1 MRLSTLALVTAL
13 ALPAPALADSFT
25 TSELLAIAQSGDEV
39 DRLFLVSYAAGL
51 AQGVEMSHQ
60 VASEAGLTF
69 FCPTEPLRF
78 GGELVLA
85 VLREQVAWHPES
97 AAMEPRVVF
106 FAGLVNRYPCEE
118 QQLGQLGRR
127 Q

>member
-1 MRLSTLALVTAL
+1 MRLPALALAAAL
-13 ALPAPALADSFT
+13 ALPAPALAESFT
-25 TSELLAIAQSGDEV
+25 TSELLAIAENGDEV

-60 VASEAGLTF
+60 VASEAGLAF
-69 FCPTEPLRF
+69 FCPTEPLSF
-78 GGELVLA
+78 GGDLVLD

-106 FAGLVNRYPCEE
+106 FNGLMSRYPCAQ
-118 QQLGQLGRR
+118 QQLGQLGRP

>member
-1 MRLSTLALVTAL
+1 MRFSALALVTAL
-13 ALPAPALADSFT
+13 ALPAPAVADSFT
-25 TSELLAIAQSGDEV
+25 TSELLAIDDHGDEI

-60 VASEAGLTF
+60 VASEAGLAF
-69 FCPTEPLRF
+69 FCPTEPLSF
-78 GGELVLA
+78 GGELVMD

-106 FAGLVNRYPCEE
+106 FTGLMNRYPCKE
-118 QQLGQLGRR
+118 QQLGQLGRPR
-127 Q
+127 

>member
-1 MRLSTLALVTAL
+1 MRLFTLALVTAV

-25 TSELLAIAQSGDEV
+25 TSELLSIADGGDEV
-39 DRLFLVSYAAGL
+39 DRLFLASYAAGL

-60 VASEAGLTF
+60 VATEAGVEL
-69 FCPTEPLRF
+69 FCPTEPLSF
-78 GGELVLA
+78 GGELVLD

-106 FAGLVNRYPCEE
+106 FTGLMNRYPCEE
-118 QQLGQLGRR
+118 QLGELGRPR
-127 Q
+127 